1 MPRGKNKAKAKT
13 PVTITY
19 KSICDTIIRGV
30 SSSKHYLHFL
40 PDKRNIDNAIKL
52 GALYMRDDYSNT
64 SDLEKLGIAEGILLP
79 QDFNRDD
86 FLDVLLNHPI
96 THSWKIMA
104 YSEDYKDE
112 RHTFLN
118 PYQLSF
124 TKNLFGLDSDVD
136 EDPLR
141 MIYRKEIQDSVL
153 RQYDDARTAFF
164 QMCVHEGAQL
174 GALKLNRLQIDLQRR
189 GRLLS
194 MADIDR
200 HAGRVH
206 TEDGNLHRTTSP
218 HDSKPPTVSIVIAVA
233 SDPSVSIASEYID
246 EAATTDS
253 EESVVVDDTSSS
265 SSDEEF
271 RGLFDAHRDP
281 EIDEYNDEDATAD
294 EPATTDSEEPVVVNA
309 TNRYFDKGSPW
320 AQYDMD
326 ETDYY
331 YASICGLH
339 ATPRGTLEVN
349 TFRGRSEFHSLS
361 NPHKVHDYNTD
372 NYNLPDY
379 Q

>member
-13 PVTITY
+13 PVTSPITPYGGKPVSNQGLRETEITY

-124 TKNLFGLDSDVD
+124 TKNLFGLDPDAD

-141 MIYRKEIQDSVL
+141 TIYRTEIQDSVIQ
-153 RQYDDARTAFF
+153 QYDDARTTSF
-164 QMCVHEGAQL
+164 QMCVHLIVIGNRHRGWVSGIFLL
-174 GALKLNRLQIDLQRR
+174 GGNLGQFNRLFPMPI
-189 GRLLS
+189 
-194 MADIDR
+194 
-200 HAGRVH
+200 
-206 TEDGNLHRTTSP
+206 
-218 HDSKPPTVSIVIAVA
+218 
-233 SDPSVSIASEYID
+233 
-246 EAATTDS
+246 
-253 EESVVVDDTSSS
+253 
-265 SSDEEF
+265 
-271 RGLFDAHRDP
+271 
-281 EIDEYNDEDATAD
+281 
-294 EPATTDSEEPVVVNA
+294 
-309 TNRYFDKGSPW
+309 W
-320 AQYDMD
+320 
-326 ETDYY
+326 
-331 YASICGLH
+331 
-339 ATPRGTLEVN
+339 
-349 TFRGRSEFHSLS
+349 
-361 NPHKVHDYNTD
+361 
-372 NYNLPDY
+372 
-379 Q
+379 